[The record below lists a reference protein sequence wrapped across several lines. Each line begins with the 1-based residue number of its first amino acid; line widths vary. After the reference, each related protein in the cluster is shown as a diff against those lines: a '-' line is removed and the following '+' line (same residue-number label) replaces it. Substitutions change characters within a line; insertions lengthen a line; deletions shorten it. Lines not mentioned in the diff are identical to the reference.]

1 MHVLENNNM
10 WKLTYIHL
18 AQILLQ
24 RRTCCP
30 AVGKTVS
37 RQSSSVSPH
46 RVSLSCRKPPANHKA
61 RPTSNNWVTKG
72 LTRPVQCW
80 KSNTIFKDNTL
91 KASICLRAP
100 HQLGSG
106 LQSQHHS
113 LALFLLS
120 FHFLPSHTTN
130 FIPEYES
137 SESSLWYHRKQWEK
151 WKHSKLIKVI
161 EENNKNLTR
170 NYWRKQTFNT
180 NDQVSLKD

>member
-1 MHVLENNNM
+1 MHVLENNNV

-37 RQSSSVSPH
+37 RQSSSVSSY
-46 RVSLSCRKPPANHKA
+46 RVRLSCRKPPTNHKA

-91 KASICLRAP
+91 KASICSRAP
-100 HQLGSG
+100 HQVGSG
-106 LQSQHHS
+106 WQSQHHS
-113 LALFLLS
+113 LVLLLLS
-120 FHFLPSHTTN
+120 FHFFPSN
-130 FIPEYES
+130 FIPAYES
-137 SESSLWYHRKQWEK
+137 SESNLWYHRKQWEK
-151 WKHSKLIKVI
+151 GKHIKLKKVI

-170 NYWRKQTFNT
+170 NYWRKQTFST
-180 NDQVSLKD
+180 NDQVFLKD

>member
-1 MHVLENNNM
+1 MHVLENNNV

-37 RQSSSVSPH
+37 RQSSSVSSY
-46 RVSLSCRKPPANHKA
+46 RVRLSCRKPPTNHKA

-91 KASICLRAP
+91 KASICSRAP
-100 HQLGSG
+100 HHVGSG

-113 LALFLLS
+113 LALLLRHS
-120 FHFLPSHTTN
+120 TFSHLTLQTSSQHRSQVN
-130 FIPEYES
+130 PICDTIANNEKKES
-137 SESSLWYHRKQWEK
+137 TLNW
-151 WKHSKLIKVI
+151 
-161 EENNKNLTR
+161 
-170 NYWRKQTFNT
+170 
-180 NDQVSLKD
+180 